1 MAQHG
6 TDHVKLSDVNRLQV
20 DGLISADQ
28 AQKIAATYHLKDSR
42 FKLPLILA
50 WIAVAMV
57 FLGIALVVASNWD
70 RIPGLVKIA
79 NGLILMIAA
88 HSGGYWLRHGTKK
101 HPLAGEILHVLGGC
115 LFLSNVAIIGQVYN
129 LSSREPDAF
138 LLWTVV
144 IAPLPWILRSKAA
157 HVLFLTALT
166 IWVSLEAFSSDGLFH
181 SYGTYQQMQVLGTL
195 GLALVGGSFLI
206 RGGFGML
213 SGPTLKMGWSL
224 LNVWLFFLCLGEP
237 FGRSQHE
244 STAIALFY
252 GAVTV
257 AYVLVILRSTWNT
270 RATKVWIYGLA
281 VVHAGFASAI
291 LLGDYGVSREMLSWA
306 ASGAVFCLSLLGAAA
321 ALELNSN
328 FLLRGSLLMTCA
340 VVVHR
345 YFALFADL
353 MSTGFLFISTG
364 VLLLVVGYGLRR
376 YSLRIKARSMA
387 GA

>member
-1 MAQHG
+1 MN
-6 TDHVKLSDVNRLQV
+6 LSDIHRLEV

-28 AQKIAATYHLKDSR
+28 AQKIVATYRLKPSR
-42 FKLPLILA
+42 FRLPLILA

-57 FLGIALVVASNWD
+57 SLGIALVVASNWD

-88 HSGGYWLRHGTKK
+88 HSLGYWLRHGTKK
-101 HPLAGEILHVLGGC
+101 HPLAGEIFHVLGGC
-115 LFLSNVAIIGQVYN
+115 LFLSNVAVIGQVYN

-138 LLWTVV
+138 LLWTAA

-157 HVLFLTALT
+157 HVLFLSALT
-166 IWVSLEAFSSDGLFH
+166 IWVCFEAFSNDGLFH
-181 SYGTYQQMQVLGTL
+181 SSGTYPQMQVLGTL

-206 RGGFGML
+206 RGGFTLL
-213 SGPTLKMGWSL
+213 SGPTLKVGWSL
-224 LNVWLFFLCLGEP
+224 LNVWLFFLCLGED
-237 FGRSQHE
+237 FGRGQRE

-252 GAVTV
+252 GGVTA
-257 AYVLVILRSTWNT
+257 AYFLVVLKSTWNT
-270 RATKVWIYGLA
+270 RATKFWIYGLA
-281 VVHAGFASAI
+281 VAHAGFASAI
-291 LLGDYGVSREMLSWA
+291 FFGDHGVTREMLSWA
-306 ASGAVFCLSLLGAAA
+306 ASGTAFCLSLIGAAA

-376 YSLRIKARSMA
+376 YSLRIKASSMA